1 MKKRLLFLLGEKMER
16 IYKEEVDF
24 LFTFFRKQLMILK
37 LLNVGWLVVEFLAI
51 ITLWKMFYGDN
62 NDYTQYIYSIIILS
76 LLIVV
81 TEIFTKI
88 KMEKIFVELPQ
99 NKKDLIS
106 LRAAKKLILKN
117 IDGVIKIL
125 KTGEAMLGYP
135 AYSFNQC
142 NEYIDE
148 LIKIKEELEINP
160 YTNFLLYYQAL
171 TDKDFNEKTVFK
183 HISRKRFSHGLFV

>member
-1 MKKRLLFLLGEKMER
+1 MER

-24 LFTFFRKQLMILK
+24 LFTFFRKQLMVLK

-51 ITLWKMFYGDN
+51 ITLCEMFYGDS
-62 NDYTQYIYSIIILS
+62 NDYNQYIYSIIILS
-76 LLIVV
+76 FLIVV
-81 TEIFTKI
+81 TEVFTKI
-88 KMEKIFVELPQ
+88 KMEKIFIELPQ
-99 NKKDLIS
+99 NKKELIS

-125 KTGEAMLGYP
+125 KTGEAMYGYP
-135 AYSFNQC
+135 AYSCDQC

-160 YTNFLLYYQAL
+160 YSNFLLYYKAL

-183 HISRKRFSHGLFV
+183 YISKKRFSHGLFI